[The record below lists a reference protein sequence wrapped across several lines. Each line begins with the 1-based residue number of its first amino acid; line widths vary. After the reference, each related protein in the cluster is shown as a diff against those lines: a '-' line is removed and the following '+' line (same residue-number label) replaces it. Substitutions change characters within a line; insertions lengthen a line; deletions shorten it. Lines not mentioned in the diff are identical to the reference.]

1 MDRLHKEAAARQFT
15 PAPISNGENS
25 KVEQKLALLEHQ
37 VNAFLNFSSFF

>member
-25 KVEQKLALLEHQ
+25 KLEQKMALLEQQ
-37 VNAFLNFSSFF
+37 VSI